1 MSVKYNYNNCLQAYF
16 GYKLMDTY
24 MCIAKGT
31 YILYC
36 PDVLFECYDMFVQD
50 LAVLDDNIW

>member
-1 MSVKYNYNNCLQAYF
+1 
-16 GYKLMDTY
+16 MDTY

-31 YILYC
+31 CILPVYC
-36 PDVLFECYDMFVQD
+36 PDVLFECLDMFVQD

>member
-1 MSVKYNYNNCLQAYF
+1 MSVKYTIIVYTQAYF

-50 LAVLDDNIW
+50 LAVLDDNIC

>member
-1 MSVKYNYNNCLQAYF
+1 
-16 GYKLMDTY
+16 MDTY
-24 MCIAKGT
+24 MCIAEGT

-36 PDVLFECYDMFVQD
+36 PDVLFECCYDMFVQD

>member
-1 MSVKYNYNNCLQAYF
+1 
-16 GYKLMDTY
+16 MDTY

-36 PDVLFECYDMFVQD
+36 PDVLFECYMFVQD